1 MKSFCA
7 FFFLSDGT
15 PIGVRVSFD
24 AEGNFCGAAG
34 AGFKLTGHKLSD
46 FIHEGEG
53 YGEILQNFQDAG
65 AHIQYE

>member
-7 FFFLSDGT
+7 FFFVNGT

-24 AEGNFCGAAG
+24 EQGQFAYAGG

-53 YGEILQNFQDAG
+53 YEEILQNFINAG